1 MINVNSVKP
10 AQQLTYVKLMM
21 DVIGRG
27 LVMASQVDS
36 EIQQEVAK
44 FPANFTLSMNVFPN
58 GPAFLAKVTE
68 NHQLELLTPGS
79 LKADLT
85 ITFKHLSHA
94 FLVFSFQEST
104 AQAFAHDRMI
114 ADGDISYAIR
124 LVRCL
129 NKMESLILPKMIAEL
144 AVKEYPTELGLKE
157 KLTGAANIYLKV
169 AQSYLKRS
177 A

>member
-1 MINVNSVKP
+1 MILNKSVKP
-10 AQQLTYVKLMM
+10 ALQLAYVKLMM

-27 LVMASQVDS
+27 LVMASQVDE
-36 EIQQEVAK
+36 EIKKEVAQ
-44 FPANFTLSMNVFPN
+44 FPANFSLSMKVFPH
-58 GPAFLAKVTE
+58 GPAFIARVTE
-68 NHQLELLTPGS
+68 EKQLELVKSMDTAP
-79 LKADLT
+79 DLT
-85 ITFKHLSHA
+85 ITFKHLHHA

-104 AQAFAHDRMI
+104 SQAFAHDRMI

-129 NKMESLILPKMIAEL
+129 NKMEALILPKMVAQL
-144 AVKEYPTELGLKE
+144 AVKEYPSNLSLKE
-157 KLTGAANIYLKV
+157 KLTEASSIYLKI

>member
-1 MINVNSVKP
+1 VIATKSVKP
-10 AQQLTYVKLMM
+10 ALQQAYVKLMM

-27 LVMASQVDS
+27 LVMASQVDE
-36 EIQQEVAK
+36 EIKKEVAQ
-44 FPANFTLSMNVFPN
+44 FPANFSLSMKVFPH
-58 GPAFLAKVTE
+58 GPAFIARVTE
-68 NHQLELLTPGS
+68 EKQLELVKSMDTAP
-79 LKADLT
+79 DLT
-85 ITFKHLSHA
+85 ITFKHLHHA

-104 AQAFAHDRMI
+104 SQAFAHDRMI

-129 NKMESLILPKMIAEL
+129 NKMEALILPKMVAQL
-144 AVKEYPTELGLKE
+144 AVKEYPSNLSLKE
-157 KLTGAANIYLKV
+157 KLTEASSIYLKI